1 MSKYIPPYAAVAELG
16 QAKAARENLHD
27 TTMAVDSILNSFKA
41 GANFVIDFSPKE
53 KATNYFADTICEFS
67 EQLTPEELY
76 QALVAAMEGHYQY
89 TKKEF
94 DHAKQLRDLIT
105 GFKND

>member
-1 MSKYIPPYAAVAELG
+1 MYHTFDLAGTLGLPCNKALVQAHLADCAAKL
-16 QAKAARENLHD
+16 
-27 TTMAVDSILNSFKA
+27 M
-41 GANFVIDFSPKE
+41 IDLAPKE

-67 EQLTPEELY
+67 EELTPEELY
-76 QALVAAMEGHYQY
+76 QALLDAMESYCLN